1 MLLQSIFFIIGLSG
15 VYFGAEWLVKGSS
28 NLSRDL
34 GVRPIVI
41 GLTVVAF
48 GTSSPEL
55 AVSLTASIKGSNDI
69 AIGNIIGSNIAN
81 IGLIL
86 GIAAIAFPLKV
97 EKVIM
102 KRELPLM
109 IAISVALYLMAIDK
123 KIGLIDGL
131 FLFTGIIFFIGYQI
145 YNTLNFKKISKNVT
159 GKTDNVPIL
168 TSTVNS
174 SCHKVDSSGHDNQ
187 TKVKESTAEKNHS
200 KKKLLF
206 YIVYIVIGLV
216 CLLVGAHILV
226 KSAIFLASS
235 FGISEMV
242 IGMTV
247 VAFGTSVPEMAT
259 SVVSALRKEADI
271 CVGNVVGSNI
281 FNILMVL
288 GSVSLIRPVNVTKD
302 ILYFEFPAMLLFSFA
317 LIPMIMARGNLK
329 VNRFEG
335 VILVLG
341 YFAFIFLLFR

>member
-1 MLLQSIFFIIGLSG
+1 MLLQSILFFVGITG

-28 NLSRDL
+28 KLSRDL
-34 GVRPIVI
+34 GIKPIVI

-55 AVSLTASIKGSNDI
+55 AVSLTAAIKGSNDI

-86 GIAAIAFPLKV
+86 GIAAIVLPLEV

-109 IAISVALYLMAIDK
+109 IGISAGLYFMAIDR
-123 KIGLIDGL
+123 KIGFIDGL
-131 FLFTGIIFFIGYQI
+131 LLFTGIILFIGYQV
-145 YNTLNFKKISKNVT
+145 YGTLNSKKESRNSTSGNPVSKTDMSESKNED
-159 GKTDNVPIL
+159 G
-168 TSTVNS
+168 
-174 SCHKVDSSGHDNQ
+174 Q
-187 TKVKESTAEKNHS
+187 TRRH
-200 KKKLLF
+200 LLSN
-206 YIVYIVIGLV
+206 IVYIVIGLA
-216 CLLVGAHILV
+216 CLLVGSHILV
-226 KSAIFLASS
+226 KSAIFVAGS

-271 CVGNVVGSNI
+271 CVGNVIGSNI

-288 GSVSLIRPVNVTKD
+288 GSVALVRPLNVVRET
-302 ILYFEFPAMLLFSFA
+302 LFFEFPIMLLFSIA
-317 LIPMIMARGNLK
+317 LIPMIRGNMR
-329 VNRFEG
+329 VNRLEG
-335 VILVLG
+335 IVLVSG